1 MTFIACHFFSAK
13 AVCVALH
20 ASHFFLQ
27 SQTAFPE
34 LKVLLIKLSD
44 GLFYETKLEIRAD
57 FGWSG
62 LVGQNEVMNFWYLLT
77 GWQSMMLFFGAYFP
91 GPSDGLK
98 IRGCQQQLGG
108 HNLTNK
114 CAKLRQ
120 HFTNLKM
127 HCTHAHCKF
136 QVKGSRTHTT
146 CTSQLLCCSHKS
158 FLS

>member
-1 MTFIACHFFSAK
+1 M
-13 AVCVALH
+13 CVALH

-77 GWQSMMLFFGAYFP
+77 GWRSMMLFFGAYFHEIM
-91 GPSDGLK
+91 LF
-98 IRGCQQQLGG
+98 L
-108 HNLTNK
+108 H
-114 CAKLRQ
+114 
-120 HFTNLKM
+120 
-127 HCTHAHCKF
+127 
-136 QVKGSRTHTT
+136 
-146 CTSQLLCCSHKS
+146 SQFNVLNYEFRS
-158 FLS
+158 FEATLNVHIITE